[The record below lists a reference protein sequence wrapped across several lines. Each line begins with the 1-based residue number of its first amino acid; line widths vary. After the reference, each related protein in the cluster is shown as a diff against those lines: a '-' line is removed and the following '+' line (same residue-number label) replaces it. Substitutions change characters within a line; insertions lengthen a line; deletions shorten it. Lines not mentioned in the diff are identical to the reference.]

1 MLGANHM
8 GACVGFAPVGHTV
21 VEVTQPKTGADPPV
35 RKLPR
40 ALAAALFAVVIVTL
54 AFQRGGGHDAPS
66 AGGTG
71 FRVARQ
77 LLVKVTSPPPSPP
90 PSPPCSNT
98 FNGVVKPGNTY
109 VNGRVNISGCNNVV
123 GSASYV
129 VTSATVIG
137 SNNVIGGTTAASQA
151 TNRNSVRARVQL

>member
-40 ALAAALFAVVIVTL
+40 ALAAALFAVILVTV
-54 AFQRGGGHDAPS
+54 AFQRGGSHDAPS

-77 LLVKVTSPPPSPP
+77 LLVKVPSPP

-109 VNGRVNISGCNNVV
+109 VIGRVNISGCNNVV

-151 TNRNSVRARVQL
+151 TNGNTVRARVQL